1 MAEFVNGDD
10 SILSILRS
18 GSYKPVAC
26 LTSNGPAESLT
37 FNEVQTKCDPGIIQ
51 STPNAYSYTKSLEGI
66 LTDTTSVG
74 GDTALASWDYLKGLM
89 RAKTLIL
96 WKEEIGNPAF
106 ITEYGEGYFAPAAC
120 KLPTIGHPF
129 IFKKMEPQP
138 RNSRNKNV
146 LLPHVVMGF
155 DVNLQSLIQKKD
167 GQRK

>member
-18 GSYKPVAC
+18 GSYKPIAC
-26 LTSNGPAESLT
+26 LTSNGTSESLT
-37 FNEVQTKCDPGIIQ
+37 FNEVQTKCDPGVIQ

-106 ITEYGEGYFAPAAC
+106 ISEYGEGYLENLELTSPAGENITFTGSIKGTGSITNTAP
-120 KLPTIGHPF
+120 
-129 IFKKMEPQP
+129 
-138 RNSRNKNV
+138 
-146 LLPHVVMGF
+146 
-155 DVNLQSLIQKKD
+155 
-167 GQRK
+167 